1 MTKQVHLAAHF
12 PGVNN
17 TTVWSD
23 PKSGSHIEFSSF
35 EHLAQTAERA
45 KFDFLFLAEGLRLRE
60 QNGQIYDLDVVGR
73 PDTFT
78 VLAALAA
85 VTDRLGL
92 AGTINSTFN
101 EPYEVARQFASLDH
115 LSGGRAAWNVVTSWD
130 AFTGEN
136 FRRGGFLPQ
145 EARYERARTFMETTW
160 ELFDSWHGDE
170 IIADKES
177 GLFLA
182 GADAGR
188 FAHRDA
194 HFDIAGRFN
203 VPRSPQGRPVI
214 FQAGDSDEGREFA
227 ASSADAI
234 FSRHGTLAEGVP
246 FYADVK
252 GRLAKYGRAP
262 DQLLI
267 LPAATF
273 VLGDTDADAV
283 ELARVVRRQQ
293 VSGQTAIAFLE
304 QLWNRDLSGYDPDGP
319 LPDVDPDLG
328 EHTDRPRPRERPDAP
343 GPDSDRRPVAGQ
355 GGGGEAVHPR
365 PDHRG
370 HRPPD
375 VHRLPGHG
383 RRRHQRPGAGGRQR
397 RVHPGAAHHP
407 GRARRVRRHGRAAA
421 AGARC
426 LPDRV
431 RGQHAPR
438 APGPGSP
445 RQHRHRPGGV
455 VKFLAITLI
464 VHAPDLITG
473 VQKSTTDR
481 FREVIGNALLAE
493 ELGFDGFGVGERHER
508 PFISS
513 SPPVVLSHIAALT
526 SRIRLFTAVTTLSL
540 LDPVRAY
547 EDYATLDHLSGGR
560 LELIIGKG
568 NGAAQ
573 RELFSVTP
581 EDQWDRNAES
591 YELFRQIWRNPTIT
605 ATPRFRPPLREAEV
619 WPRPLQQ
626 PIRVWHGSATSRES
640 VDLAARYG
648 DPLFSANVTNPIEP
662 YAALVRYYRER
673 WAHYGHEPASAV
685 VGAGTAGYYATRNSQ
700 DALRAYRPIF
710 DAQRAFQSKLG
721 LPPVFTDLDDF
732 VARSSALIGSP
743 QQVIDKVRRY
753 HQQFGHSVLHLH
765 ADAGGLTDAQH
776 RESLELFQSD
786 IAPVLR
792 REIPDPPW
800 TSPAPD
806 SLLTGSPA

>member
-35 EHLAQTAERA
+35 QHLAQTAERA

-136 FRRGGFLPQ
+136 FRRGGYLPQ

-170 IIADKES
+170 IIAEKES
-177 GLFLA
+177 GLFLTR
-182 GADAGR
+182 ADAGR
-188 FAHRDA
+188 FTHRDG
-194 HFDIAGRFN
+194 HFDISGRFN

-214 FQAGDSDEGREFA
+214 FQAGDSEEGREFA

-234 FSRHGTLAEGVP
+234 FSRHGTLAEGRP

-252 GRLAKYGRAP
+252 GRLAKYGRTP

-273 VLGDTDADAV
+273 VLGDTDADAA

-328 EHTDRPRPRERPDAP
+328 EHTIARGRASVRMYRDPMATAAQWRAKAEAEKLSIRDLIIEVTGRQTFIGSP
-343 GPDSDRRPVAGQ
+343 STVAGAINHLVQ
-355 GGGGEAVHPR
+355 ADASDGFILVPHITPGGLDEFADRVVPMLQE
-365 PDHRG
+365 RG
-370 HRPPD
+370 VFRTEYEGSTLREHLGLAPLD
-375 VHRLPGHG
+375 
-383 RRRHQRPGAGGRQR
+383 
-397 RVHPGAAHHP
+397 
-407 GRARRVRRHGRAAA
+407 AAA
-421 AGARC
+421 AG
-426 LPDRV
+426 
-431 RGQHAPR
+431 
-438 APGPGSP
+438 
-445 RQHRHRPGGV
+445 GGV
-455 VKFLAITLI
+455 MKFLAITLI
-464 VHAPDLITG
+464 VHAPDPITG
-473 VQKSTTDR
+473 VQKPTTDR

-526 SRIRLFTAVTTLSL
+526 ARIRLFTAVTTLSL

-581 EDQWDRNAES
+581 EDQWERNAES
-591 YELFRQIWRNPTIT
+591 YELFRQIWRNPTVT
-605 ATPRFRPPLREAEV
+605 ATPRFRPPLDQAEV

-662 YAALVRYYRER
+662 YAELVRYYRER
-673 WAHYGHEPASAV
+673 WAHYGHDPASAV
-685 VGAGTAGYYATRNSQ
+685 VGAGTAGDYATRNSQ
-700 DALRAYRPIF
+700 DALRVYRPIF
-710 DAQRAFQSKLG
+710 DAQRAFQQKLG
-721 LPPVFTDLDDF
+721 LQPVFADLDDF

-753 HQQFGHSVLHLH
+753 HDQFGHSVLHLH

-786 IAPVLR
+786 IAPTLR

-800 TSPAPD
+800 PSPAPD
-806 SLLTGSPA
+806 PLLTGSPA